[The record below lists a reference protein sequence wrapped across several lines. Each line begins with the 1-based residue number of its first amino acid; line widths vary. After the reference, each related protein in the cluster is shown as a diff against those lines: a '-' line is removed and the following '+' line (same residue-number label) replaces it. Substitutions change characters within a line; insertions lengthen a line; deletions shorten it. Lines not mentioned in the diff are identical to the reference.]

1 MPIMTVALDW
11 FAAGFADGV
20 LKRGDGLLLRGRRTG
35 HVENFF
41 FQNCAVQIV
50 DAVTERDL
58 CQWQADAHPIGGD
71 VVDVIKIDTADGEI
85 AKLFDGRGG
94 RDVGQDRRLWL
105 KGKRNKAGKTARLI
119 LKPAQLTQVIDSM
132 RKGLDVTVKH
142 RAGAAATHF
151 MPDAMNIEPFGST
164 FFSATDRIAHGRIE
178 NFRAATGDRT
188 KTMFA
193 QKLQHFSKRE
203 AKDALREVT
212 HFDGG
217 ERLDM

>member
-85 AKLFDGRGG
+85 AKLFDSRGG
-94 RDVGQDRRLWL
+94 FDVGQDRRLWL
-105 KGKRNKAGKTARLI
+105 KGKRNKAGKPARLI
-119 LKPAQLTQVIDSM
+119 LKPAQLTQVTDSM
-132 RKGLDVTVKH
+132 REGLDVTVKH

-151 MPDAMNIEPFGST
+151 MPGAMNIEPFGSG
-164 FFSATDRIAHGRIE
+164 FFSGTSDSARGGRE
-178 NFRAATGDRT
+178 FLRAGRGRRKERAR
-188 KTMFA
+188 
-193 QKLQHFSKRE
+193 SK
-203 AKDALREVT
+203 ALA
-212 HFDGG
+212 
-217 ERLDM
+217 